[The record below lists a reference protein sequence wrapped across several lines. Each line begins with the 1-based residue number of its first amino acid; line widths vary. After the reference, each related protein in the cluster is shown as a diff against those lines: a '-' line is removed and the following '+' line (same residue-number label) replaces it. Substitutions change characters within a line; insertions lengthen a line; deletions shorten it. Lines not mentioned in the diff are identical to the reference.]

1 MSFTANLSQVGRTAV
16 VTLTGELDTL
26 TAPAFLAEIERAA
39 GTNPDRL
46 VLDMSRL
53 KYLSSAGLRGL
64 VFARQK
70 MADEVRIVLVNA
82 NESVQRTIM
91 LVGFQYS
98 VEFAD
103 RLPN

>member
-1 MSFTANLSQVGRTAV
+1 MGFTANLAQVGRTAV
-16 VTLTGELDTL
+16 ITLTGELDTL
-26 TAPAFLAEIERAA
+26 TAPAFLTEIERAA
-39 GTNPDRL
+39 GTDLDRL

-53 KYLSSAGLRGL
+53 TYLSSAGLRGL

-70 MADEVRIVLVNA
+70 MADGVRIVLVNA
-82 NESVQRTIM
+82 NDSIQRTIV

-103 RLPN
+103 RLPA